1 VIWTAVVVIAA
12 AEFGAAR
19 DAWRKGSEQTVTVG
33 LAMPPTDLS
42 APGTFLFS
50 TREAIAGRRLN
61 RFAASL
67 RTAPRRAAFVAAEE
81 QTMGDAG
88 LDDDEI
94 AMVLARDW
102 SALIRAGV
110 HVQVLTFI
118 AAAVG
123 QNLWD
128 LGADQVGCTRDELI
142 DACPRP
148 VRGVPEGMR
157 PS

>member
-1 VIWTAVVVIAA
+1 
-12 AEFGAAR
+12 
-19 DAWRKGSEQTVTVG
+19 
-33 LAMPPTDLS
+33 M
-42 APGTFLFS
+42 FS
-50 TREAIAGRRLN
+50 TRQAIDGRRLN

-67 RTAPRRAAFVAAEE
+67 RTASRREAFAAAEE
-81 QTMGDAG
+81 QIMRDAG

-102 SALIRAGV
+102 SGLIRVGA

-128 LGADQVGCTRDELI
+128 VGADQVGCTRDELI
-142 DACPRP
+142 GACPRP

-157 PS
+157 AS